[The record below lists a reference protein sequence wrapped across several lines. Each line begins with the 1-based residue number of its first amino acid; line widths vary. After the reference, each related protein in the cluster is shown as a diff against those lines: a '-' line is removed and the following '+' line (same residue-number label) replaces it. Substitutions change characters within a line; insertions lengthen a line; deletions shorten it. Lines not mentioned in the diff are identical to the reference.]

1 MRLCIIAST
10 LLIVLTGS
18 VSAEPPLDELTPC
31 SAAIRVFAS
40 NDEMHVREVTKFID
54 QVFEQLDQ
62 EHTKFGEPS
71 ILQSAQFTR
80 VLEMMVGGL
89 CQQHQ
94 ASTIYIEAAKV
105 YRDTRARR
113 VHADFEP

>member
-1 MRLCIIAST
+1 MRPHILASV
-10 LLIVLTGS
+10 LLIALIKPVN
-18 VSAEPPLDELTPC
+18 AEPPLDELSPC

-40 NDEMHVREVTKFID
+40 NDETRIREVTKFID

-71 ILQSAQFTR
+71 ILQSDQFTH
-80 VLEMMVGGL
+80 VLEMMVRGL

-94 ASTIYIEAAKV
+94 ASTIYIEATKV
-105 YRDTRARR
+105 YRDTRALR